1 MVGGLE
7 HCHLLLKLEK
17 IIYVVNSVFLDGVRD
32 RVFGFCLDVFSKFV
46 RVALSYIGL
55 FRVFVVVKV

>member
-7 HCHLLLKLEK
+7 RCHLLLKLEK
-17 IIYVVNSVFLDGVRD
+17 IIYVVNSVFLDSVCD
-32 RVFGFCLDVFSKFV
+32 RIFGLCFYVLPKFV

-55 FRVFVVVKV
+55 FCGFVVVKV